1 MGHNTNALIG
11 KMSINLE
18 KIKFYGLAVA
28 FENDYAIIFLDESH
42 LFHWYFKLKLD
53 YHSDNEKLELGGEL
67 VHFFAKEIGL
77 EEYLLVHLSHY
88 YYAELYKNTIR
99 TDEGEI
105 NLMLRK
111 IGVEVIDKR
120 NEFDELNLNEYR
132 MPECFYWEGDAN
144 WAKLY
149 KNIIG
154 GYINK

>member
-11 KMSINLE
+11 RMPINLE

-28 FENDYAIIFLDESH
+28 FENDFAIVFLDDNH
-42 LFHWYFKLKLD
+42 LFHWYKKLKLD
-53 YHSDNEKLELGGEL
+53 YFSNNDNLQYGGDL
-67 VHFFAKEIGL
+67 VIFFAKEIGL
-77 EEYLLVHLSHY
+77 KDFIITYLCETFY
-88 YYAELYKNTIR
+88 GELYRDDVKI
-99 TDEGEI
+99 DEGDI
-105 NLMLRK
+105 NLMLQK

-132 MPECFYWEGDAN
+132 MPECFYWEGDSN

-154 GYINK
+154 GFINK